1 MMNKDEALDA
11 IRESN
16 ELLKAVYKLLEKAS
30 MVLEL
35 ENLDQACDLEEAG
48 PNVVNILDYH
58 YEE

>member
-1 MMNKDEALDA
+1 MNKYEALDA

-30 MVLEL
+30 MALEL
-35 ENLDQACDLEEAG
+35 ENLDQACNFEEAG